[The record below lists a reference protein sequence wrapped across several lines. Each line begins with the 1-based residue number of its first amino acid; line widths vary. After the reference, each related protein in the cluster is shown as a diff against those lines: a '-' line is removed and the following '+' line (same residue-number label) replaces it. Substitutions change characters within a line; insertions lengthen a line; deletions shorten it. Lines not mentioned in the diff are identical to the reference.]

1 MEPVLHIIGIHQMK
15 SRWVF
20 MDSSAVIKKHAVC
33 KVQVQNK
40 SRTCVILGVFHLS
53 VSDPDGG

>member
-1 MEPVLHIIGIHQMK
+1 
-15 SRWVF
+15 
-20 MDSSAVIKKHAVC
+20 MDSSAVIKRHAVC

-40 SRTCVILGVFHLS
+40 GRTCVILGVFHLS